1 MQNNNNKVL
10 LRITNL
16 KQYFPLKKRGLYV
29 KANDGISLDIYEGE
43 TLGLVGES
51 GCGKSTFGRT
61 ILQLYRQTDG
71 RTMYYGRSLD
81 DLAPK
86 YVSETIRNLDK
97 RKAKIRELEQKRDAL
112 QKEYDAIP
120 DGKEKFQ
127 KLDELDM
134 TQKEFS
140 EKTGIPQSTISD
152 WRKKK
157 TNPTAEK
164 VMIICKVLDVTPQ
177 WLLSGIEAQ
186 GDRGNPQKWFAID
199 AETSVGRLVTEFN
212 RMDSGMQE
220 RLLGYAEA
228 LGAISK
234 QE

>member
-1 MQNNNNKVL
+1 MYIRD
-10 LRITNL
+10 RI
-16 KQYFPLKKRGLYV
+16 
-29 KANDGISLDIYEGE
+29 
-43 TLGLVGES
+43 
-51 GCGKSTFGRT
+51 
-61 ILQLYRQTDG
+61 
-71 RTMYYGRSLD
+71 
-81 DLAPK
+81 
-86 YVSETIRNLDK
+86 
-97 RKAKIRELEQKRDAL
+97 
-112 QKEYDAIP
+112 
-120 DGKEKFQ
+120 FQ
-127 KLDELDM
+127 KLEELNM

-164 VMIICKVLDVTPQ
+164 IMIICKVLDVTPQ

-228 LGAISK
+228 LGVISK
-234 QE
+234 RE